1 MRTPDNFDGNYK
13 GRIIYIDGEPRT
25 IIIQSA
31 QWVQVDS
38 PSLPGRPCSQHRL
51 DARHLRLIFAGAG
64 VYTSGSSYTSTPPKP
79 KVAPPPPPPPPEPA
93 ALMSAPAPK
102 EKVTLAT
109 KLKAA
114 IRAFQDA

>member
-1 MRTPDNFDGNYK
+1 MRTPNNFDGNYV
-13 GRIIYIDGEPRT
+13 GRTIYIDGEPRT
-25 IIIQSA
+25 IIIQNA

-51 DARHLRLIFAGAG
+51 DNSHLRHIFAGAG

-79 KVAPPPPPPPPEPA
+79 KVAPPPEPA
-93 ALMSAPAPK
+93 LMPAPAPAPK
-102 EKVTLAT
+102 GKATLAT